1 MSGPP
6 CDEVWVER
14 QIQEGLLDE
23 FPPMG
28 VGRRVPE
35 EYFTR
40 FQDVFPWSFLYV
52 WRRFGFEGF
61 GEGRFW
67 ITDPLQWQP
76 VVDAWLDGVEIPF
89 EDQRW
94 YCVARTAMGSMSLWG
109 EKSGPALEVM
119 PILGRLYPSF
129 GAAKSMSNPVERDRS
144 GCLVFASPE
153 IDDFIDVPTGEDL
166 VDVVVGRL
174 GAVSA
179 DEVFGFVPAF
189 FFTGRMEA
197 QLATIENAEAHLI
210 FLAETGRVEVMPDL
224 IAENWEYLGAFLAEH
239 DSAGDFRE

>member
-1 MSGPP
+1 
-6 CDEVWVER
+6 
-14 QIQEGLLDE
+14 
-23 FPPMG
+23 
-28 VGRRVPE
+28 
-35 EYFTR
+35 
-40 FQDVFPWSFLYV
+40 
-52 WRRFGFEGF
+52 
-61 GEGRFW
+61 
-67 ITDPLQWQP
+67 
-76 VVDAWLDGVEIPF
+76 
-89 EDQRW
+89 
-94 YCVARTAMGSMSLWG
+94 MGSMSLWG